1 VHWWPIGGFEVVRS
15 NKCLPAPRVPELTYP
30 FHNREVLVTAC
41 GRLCLHRK
49 RINLST
55 VLAGQKLGIK
65 EVDDGIWLTS
75 FMHYG
80 LGYFDLEQKTLQP
93 RDNPF
98 GTRLSPM
105 S

>member
-1 VHWWPIGGFEVVRS
+1 MLSR
-15 NKCLPAPRVPELTYP
+15 APSSV
-30 FHNREVLVTAC
+30 

-49 RINLST
+49 RINIST
-55 VLAGQKLGIK
+55 VLAGQQLGIK
-65 EVDDGIWLTS
+65 EVDDGIWLVS
-75 FMHYG
+75 FMHDD